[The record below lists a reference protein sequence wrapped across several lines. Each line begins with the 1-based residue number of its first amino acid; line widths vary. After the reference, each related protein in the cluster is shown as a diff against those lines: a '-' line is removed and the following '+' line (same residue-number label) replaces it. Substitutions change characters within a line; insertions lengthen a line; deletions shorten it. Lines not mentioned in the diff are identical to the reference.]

1 MAKPGKR
8 KMDMGGNG
16 AERKSTAQGYEASGS
31 RMKHNREG
39 GYNVADERRRV
50 PACVYEDMNKTA
62 NLPTDVMMM
71 DYPNFP
77 SVPQRLDDSINYIDR
92 QITKGVKG
100 MTKQILDKSY

>member
-1 MAKPGKR
+1 MAKHGK
-8 KMDMGGNG
+8 KMKMGGRSVRDHG
-16 AERKSTAQGYEASGS
+16 AHGYHSSGS
-31 RMKHNREG
+31 RERHHHEAGRH
-39 GYNVADERRRV
+39 VAEEHRRV
-50 PACVYEDMNKTA
+50 PCCVYEDMSKTA

-92 QITKGVKG
+92 QVDKGVKG

>member
-1 MAKPGKR
+1 MAKHGK
-8 KMDMGGNG
+8 KMSMGGG
-16 AERKSTAQGYEASGS
+16 VRSHSAHGHHSSGS
-31 RMKHNREG
+31 RARHHNEAG
-39 GYNVADERRRV
+39 HHIAEEHRRV
-50 PACVYEDMNKTA
+50 PCCVYEDMGKTA

-92 QITKGVKG
+92 QMDKGVKG

>member
-1 MAKPGKR
+1 MAKHGK
-8 KMDMGGNG
+8 KMSMGGVRSH
-16 AERKSTAQGYEASGS
+16 EKHGYHSSGS
-31 RMKHNREG
+31 RMKHHSEAG
-39 GYNVADERRRV
+39 HHIAHEDRRV
-50 PACVYEDMNKTA
+50 PACVYEDMSKTA

-92 QITKGVKG
+92 QMDKGVKG

>member
-1 MAKPGKR
+1 MAKKMKKGGK
-8 KMDMGGNG
+8 G
-16 AERKSTAQGYEASGS
+16 AVRSDSSQGYEASGS
-31 RMKHNREG
+31 RAKHNREG
-39 GYNVADERRRV
+39 GYNVADERRRI
-50 PACVYEDMNKTA
+50 PACVYEDMSKTA

-92 QITKGVKG
+92 QITHGVKG

>member
-1 MAKPGKR
+1 MAKHGK
-8 KMDMGGNG
+8 KMSMGGVRSHEKHG
-16 AERKSTAQGYEASGS
+16 HHSSGS
-31 RMKHNREG
+31 RMKHHNEAG
-39 GYNVADERRRV
+39 HHIAHEDRRV
-50 PACVYEDMNKTA
+50 PACVYEDMSKTA

-92 QITKGVKG
+92 QMHAGVKG